1 MKRVLV
7 TGASSGIGAA
17 CALRLAKAG
26 HQVVG
31 ISRSGTVPVA
41 HERLQARV
49 LDIRDPDAIERG
61 VREIVGELGRLD
73 AVINAAGV
81 AVAGALEDTPMELV
95 RAQLETNL
103 FGATCLIRAV
113 LPYLREAAP
122 SRLIHV
128 SSLAVRVPLPFQALY
143 CASHAGLN
151 GLCEALRYE
160 MEPVGVRVIVIAPG
174 SVRTGLTANR
184 RTAPAG
190 QAHAEAAGRALAA
203 NDRDEEGGVNPER
216 IAAAVEKVLLAQVPP
231 HWKSVGHWHERI
243 SVPLRGIVPERL
255 FRKIIRSH
263 YRVADRVFGQV

>member
-1 MKRVLV
+1 MKRILV

-26 HQVVG
+26 HTVVG
-31 ISRSGTVPVA
+31 ISRSGTVPAA

-49 LDIRDPDAIERG
+49 LDIRDPDAIEQG
-61 VREIVGELGRLD
+61 VRQIVGELGGLD
-73 AVINAAGV
+73 AVVNAAGV
-81 AVAGALEDTPMELV
+81 AVAGSLEDTPIELI

-160 MEPVGVRVIVIAPG
+160 LEPLGIRVIVIAPG

-184 RTAPAG
+184 RTALPGA
-190 QAHAEAAGRALAA
+190 AHAEAAGRALAA
-203 NDRDEEGGVNPER
+203 NDRDEDGGVHPER
-216 IAAAVEKVLLAQVPP
+216 IAAAVERALLARGPAP
-231 HWKSVGHWHERI
+231 WTSVGHWHERI
-243 SVPLRGIVPERL
+243 SAPLRGVLPERL
-255 FRKIIRSH
+255 FRRIIRSH
-263 YRVADRVFGQV
+263 YGLGK